1 MVNSTSD
8 NRIPDWSNLKTS
20 ANDNIDIINNGPKIE
35 LCFWTSKKNGGENEK
50 AGNRHFL
57 LTQYALK
64 SLFASVINLFPFYS
78 SKLKDLPDDKFT
90 FDENGKKTS
99 KIIENTVQKGE

>member
-1 MVNSTSD
+1 MAQKLNYVF
-8 NRIPDWSNLKTS
+8 
-20 ANDNIDIINNGPKIE
+20 GQV
-35 LCFWTSKKNGGENEK
+35 KKNGGENEK

-90 FDENGKKTS
+90 FDENGKKIS